1 MKIQHIIAASAL
13 FGLISLSSCS
23 RQEVESP
30 IAPKAD
36 PNATEVTFTA
46 EAASPME
53 DPETKTMFSPTSDT
67 KILWSPYDEIS
78 VFYGTSG
85 VNNHFVSENAEPIT
99 KTTFTG
105 HLSAFTGEND
115 GGEALSFWGV
125 YPYSPDNTSDGNSVT
140 VKMKTSVKG
149 LPDNIERGSLITI
162 AKSFGLNLSFKNAG
176 SGFKLSFVTPG
187 IEKVVITADAGEI
200 LAGTIKVSM
209 NSSGVPVIEEVA
221 DGTSTI
227 EIDLS
232 DNPSEPGK
240 FYYIPAIPGVLADG
254 ITMKLYTDTK
264 VATYVHGKSV
274 TLNRSRW
281 GKFAD
286 KDNGLTW
293 VDRTDIPSSNEIWYK
308 TKDNGKATFYS
319 AGWDSSIYGGTGS
332 NTLVNDYYDSELGVR
347 RMVFSDDVIYVGD
360 MMFIR
365 DPATNEDSAY
375 NMENLTEVILPNSV
389 KYVGVASFLNL
400 ENLVSVKL
408 GNSLEGILPS
418 AFAGCLSLS
427 KIKFP
432 STLTSISF
440 RAFAYCQSLESVSL
454 PSGMQ
459 HIGIEFSPESETE
472 LGNPFIGCQNI
483 KSFSGAFAS
492 DDGMFLTC
500 EFKGNNTL
508 VAGAMGSLTS
518 TCVVPDGIVNI
529 ASYAF
534 NGGQFSSVTLPAT
547 LKKIGDLAFS
557 DCFNLGGS
565 IEIPSEVTKIG
576 EYAFLNTNFTQVK
589 FLASEI
595 LPDLGQDA
603 FGAASEISTKFH
615 IPGWISSNMKYHNYM
630 TTDEVWN
637 GYRNRNLIR
646 IYQAD
651 DELWYITSSQSYYSD
666 SSIPTLFSTVTDE
679 NGDAAVL
686 WGMVTPA
693 TFGGGAN
700 LIPAGSS
707 ITTSFNVN
715 GRLIVY
721 KYRAP
726 LKTVGEEAFKD
737 RTTLT
742 YVSLPNTVE
751 TIGASAFSGCTALY
765 TAPFGSKNTITTVSE
780 SAFLNCS
787 AMSGSVRLNNATSIG
802 EKAFQGCAKIG
813 WLYFGEITSIPS
825 YMADGCTLL
834 RKVVLKSPLSV
845 KTVGA
850 YAFHNCSALTAVA
863 GTGTSDGVILD
874 GVTSVSTY
882 GFMGCTSLTTA
893 FLSNAISLASHAFDG
908 CTSLSSV
915 IVPKV
920 KSVGSY
926 AFHSCTSLA
935 GIDLPVAT
943 KLLSYSFS
951 GCTSLATVS
960 VPKVTTLGNY
970 AFGGGHKIVTLRLP
984 AVTSI
989 GTGALG
995 AGMEITHIIIGT
1007 AITSMTNSLFNYPDI
1022 SSLKKPE
1029 IRLAMAA
1036 RTPPTISDDTFSNC
1050 CPRYVIL
1057 KDNTIA
1063 TAYARAWVEFS
1074 PIKDLPTTVLRTF
1087 FTTNTSI

>member
-30 IAPKAD
+30 ISNPG
-36 PNATEVTFTA
+36 NTVGEEVTFTA
-46 EAASPME
+46 EAASSME
-53 DPETKTMFSPTSDT
+53 DPQTKTELSPTSDA
-67 KILWSPYDEIS
+67 KILWSASDEIS
-78 VFYGTSG
+78 IFYGNSG
-85 VNNHFVSENAEPIT
+85 VNNHFVSQNTEPASSAS
-99 KTTFTG
+99 FMG
-105 HLSAFTGEND
+105 HISAFTGANE

-125 YPYSPDNTSDGNSVT
+125 YPYSEDNSSDGNSVT
-140 VKMKTSVKG
+140 INVK
-149 LPDNIERGSLITI
+149 DNIKGYPNQMEKGSLVTV
-162 AKSFGLNLSFKNAG
+162 AKSYGLNLSFKNAC
-176 SGFKLSFVTPG
+176 SGFKLSFLTPG
-187 IEKVVITADAGEI
+187 IEKIVISSDAGEPI
-200 LAGTIKVSM
+200 AGKARVTM
-209 NSSGVPVIEEVA
+209 NDSGVPVISEVI
-221 DGTSTI
+221 DGTDTI
-227 EIDLS
+227 VIDLS
-232 DNPSEPGK
+232 DNPTEVGK
-240 FYYIPAIPGVLADG
+240 FYYAPIFPGTLSEG
-254 ITMKLYTDTK
+254 FTMVLYTDSK
-264 VATYVHGKSV
+264 KATFVYGKGV
-274 TLNRSRW
+274 TLNRSKW
-281 GKFAD
+281 GNLAN

-293 VDRTDIPSSNEIWYK
+293 VDRNDIPSNNEIWYK

-319 AGWDSSIYGGTGS
+319 ATWDSSIYGGTGS

-418 AFAGCLSLS
+418 AFAGCISLS

-500 EFKGNNTL
+500 EFKGKNTL
-508 VAGAMGSLTS
+508 VAGALGSLTS

-595 LPDLGQDA
+595 LPALGQDA
-603 FGAASEISTKFH
+603 FGDASEISTKFH

-651 DELWYITSSQSYYSD
+651 DELWYVTSSQSYYSD

-686 WGMVTPA
+686 WGLVTPA

-715 GRLIVY
+715 GRLVVY

-802 EKAFQGCAKIG
+802 QKAFQGCAKIG

>member
-1 MKIQHIIAASAL
+1 MD
-13 FGLISLSSCS
+13 LSS
-23 RQEVESP
+23 
-30 IAPKAD
+30 
-36 PNATEVTFTA
+36 
-46 EAASPME
+46 
-53 DPETKTMFSPTSDT
+53 
-67 KILWSPYDEIS
+67 
-78 VFYGTSG
+78 
-85 VNNHFVSENAEPIT
+85 
-99 KTTFTG
+99 
-105 HLSAFTGEND
+105 
-115 GGEALSFWGV
+115 
-125 YPYSPDNTSDGNSVT
+125 
-140 VKMKTSVKG
+140 
-149 LPDNIERGSLITI
+149 
-162 AKSFGLNLSFKNAG
+162 
-176 SGFKLSFVTPG
+176 
-187 IEKVVITADAGEI
+187 
-200 LAGTIKVSM
+200 
-209 NSSGVPVIEEVA
+209 
-221 DGTSTI
+221 
-227 EIDLS
+227 
-232 DNPSEPGK
+232 NPSEKGPA
-240 FYYIPAIPGVLADG
+240 YYIPMFPGTLTG
-254 ITMKLYTDTK
+254 GFTIELYTDTQK
-264 VATYVHGKSV
+264 GTYSTTSSV
-274 TLNRSRW
+274 NFKRSNW
-281 GKFAD
+281 LSFANV
-286 KDNGLTW
+286 DNYVTW
-293 VDRTDIPSSNEIWYK
+293 VERTDIPSNNEIWYK

-319 AGWDSSIYGGTGS
+319 AAWDSSIYGGTGS

-418 AFAGCLSLS
+418 AFAGCISLS

-508 VAGAMGSLTS
+508 VAGALGSLTS

-576 EYAFLNTNFTQVK
+576 EYAFLNTHFTQVK

-595 LPDLGQDA
+595 LPALGQDA
-603 FGAASEISTKFH
+603 FGDASEISTKFH

-651 DELWYITSSQSYYSD
+651 DEFWYVTSSQSYYSD

-715 GRLIVY
+715 GRLVVY